1 MNQTQ
6 KVLIKDLSRANQA
19 FGNKASN
26 LAFLMKKGFRV
37 PQGFALKWSGPL
49 PLDASSIRQIKTL
62 IQPLIDEH
70 ERYVVRS
77 SAEDVFYLDYGKIKD
92 SLLPK
97 AASCEQFRDQVQRV
111 KEEMASLEDIEVPDM
126 IIGETP
132 PPVVKRG
139 VQRNEIQGL
148 GVSGGYVKGRLVHV
162 NTLHQMGKIRPG
174 DIVAIPYSDISW
186 TPVFSKATGIISES
200 GGMLS
205 HSAIVAREFAIPAIV
220 SAKNIFSIPE
230 QTEIIMDGYSGKIE
244 MMVAQQPESEG

>member
-1 MNQTQ
+1 
-6 KVLIKDLSRANQA
+6 
-19 FGNKASN
+19 
-26 LAFLMKKGFRV
+26 MKKGFRV

-97 AASCEQFRDQVQRV
+97 AASCTQFRDQVPRV

-126 IIGETP
+126 IIGEMSS
-132 PPVVKRG
+132 PVVKR
-139 VQRNEIQGL
+139 

>member
-1 MNQTQ
+1 MHQ

-97 AASCEQFRDQVQRV
+97 AASCEQFRDQVERV
-111 KEEMASLEDIEVPDM
+111 KEEMASLRDIEVPDM
-126 IIGETP
+126 IIGEMP

-148 GVSGGYVKGRLVHV
+148 GVSGEYVKGRLVHV
-162 NTLHQMGKIRPG
+162 NTLHKMEKF
-174 DIVAIPYSDISW
+174 VLAILSPFHTRIS
-186 TPVFSKATGIISES
+186 VGHRFFQKQ
-200 GGMLS
+200 
-205 HSAIVAREFAIPAIV
+205 PAL
-220 SAKNIFSIPE
+220 SAKAAVCSPIPPSSLGNSPYRRLFRRK
-230 QTEIIMDGYSGKIE
+230 TSFPFLNKRRLLWTVTAGR
-244 MMVAQQPESEG
+244 